1 MGFKARDRASRKSSD
16 DEQASGSSKEGQEPC
31 GVNGCEG
38 WSDASMGGRSI
49 SVNDAEDMWG
59 KGFTVRK
66 NRVRVC
72 KSCYRSWK
80 KSNKQDDQ
88 HYG

>member
-1 MGFKARDRASRKSSD
+1 MGFKARDRARRK
-16 DEQASGSSKEGQEPC
+16 ESGGDKTSTTTKEGIEPC

-38 WSDASMGGRSI
+38 WSDATMGGRSI

-59 KGFTVRK
+59 KGFTARK

-80 KSNKQDDQ
+80 KSNKQDDH
-88 HYG
+88 HY

>member
-1 MGFKARDRASRKSSD
+1 MGFKARARAHRKDD
-16 DEQASGSSKEGQEPC
+16 DEKKKEAGPKEGLEPC

-59 KGFTVRK
+59 KSVTVRK

-80 KSNKQDDQ
+80 KANKQED
-88 HYG
+88 HY